1 MGEQIKQILEQAEQ
15 AITSCVDELT
25 LQLFESKFLGRKSQL
40 AELMSNLGQLSPE
53 ERKTAGMLLNQAKQ
67 EITEQIEKKRI
78 ELGGVKQEIAAFRD
92 VTLPGI
98 KPEIGHLSPLTY
110 INREL
115 IDIFKELGYEVADGP
130 EAETEANNFDLLN
143 IPANHPARDQWDT
156 FWLKYVSDPRK
167 SPTPRESGGKNNILL
182 RTHTSPVQIRYM
194 QNHPPPIR
202 IIAPGRA
209 FRYEAEDATHSA
221 VFSQIE
227 CLMIDK
233 DISVAHLK
241 ATMLHFV
248 HRILGEKHNIR
259 LRPSFFPFTEPSF
272 EVDVSCGL
280 CGGKGC
286 KSCSHKGW
294 LELMGAGMVHPQVLR
309 NVGIDPEIYS
319 GFAFGAGIERLTML
333 KYGITDIRLFLSG
346 DMRFIKQF

>member
-15 AITSCVDELT
+15 AIAGCVDELS
-25 LQLFESKFLGRKSQL
+25 LQLLESRFIGRKSQL
-40 AELMSNLGQLSPE
+40 AGLINNLGQLSPE

-67 EITEQIEKKRI
+67 EITEQIQKKRA
-78 ELGGVKQEIAAFRD
+78 ELSAIRQKMATSRD

-115 IDIFKELGYEVADGP
+115 VDIFKELGYEVVDGP
-130 EAETEANNFDLLN
+130 EAETETNNFDLLN

-156 FWLKYVSDPRK
+156 FWLKQEPD
-167 SPTPRESGGKNNILL
+167 GNNNTLL

-194 QNHPPPIR
+194 QTHPPPIR
-202 IIAPGRA
+202 IISPGRA
-209 FRYEAEDATHSA
+209 FRYEAEDATHSS

-227 CLMIDK
+227 GLMIDK
-233 DISVAHLK
+233 DINVAHLK

-248 HRILGEKHNIR
+248 RRILGEKHNIR

-272 EVDVSCGL
+272 EVDISCGL
-280 CGGKGC
+280 CDGKGC

-309 NVGIDPEIYS
+309 NVGIDPEVYS

>member
-1 MGEQIKQILEQAEQ
+1 MGEQIKQILEQAKQ
-15 AITSCVDELT
+15 VIASCADELA
-25 LQLFESKFLGRKSQL
+25 LQLLESRFVGRKSQL
-40 AELMSNLGQLSPE
+40 AGLMGSLGQLSPE
-53 ERKTAGMLLNQAKQ
+53 ERKTAGILLNQAKQ
-67 EITEQIEKKRI
+67 EITELIEKKRA
-78 ELGGVKQEIAAFRD
+78 ELDAIKQNMAISRD
-92 VTLPGI
+92 VTLPGT
-98 KPEIGHLSPLTY
+98 KPQIGHLSPLTY

-115 IDIFKELGYEVADGP
+115 IDIFKELGFEVAEGP
-130 EAETEANNFDLLN
+130 EVETEKNNFDLLN

-156 FWLKYVSDPRK
+156 FWLKHVKDAEDN
-167 SPTPRESGGKNNILL
+167 TLL

-194 QNHPPPIR
+194 QNHQPPIR

-209 FRYEAEDATHSA
+209 YRYEAEDATHSA

-227 CLMIDK
+227 GLMIDK

-248 HRILGEKHNIR
+248 HRILGEKHSIR

-280 CGGKGC
+280 CVGKGC

-294 LELMGAGMVHPQVLR
+294 LELMGAGMVHPQVLH

>member
-1 MGEQIKQILEQAEQ
+1 MGEQIKQILEQAKQ
-15 AITSCVDELT
+15 VIASCADELA
-25 LQLFESKFLGRKSQL
+25 LQLLESRFVGRKSQL
-40 AELMSNLGQLSPE
+40 AGLMGSLGQLSPE
-53 ERKTAGMLLNQAKQ
+53 ERKTAGILLNQAKQ
-67 EITEQIEKKRI
+67 EITELIEKKRA
-78 ELGGVKQEIAAFRD
+78 ELDAIKQKIASSRD
-92 VTLPGI
+92 VTLPGT
-98 KPEIGHLSPLTY
+98 KPQIGHLSPLTY

-115 IDIFKELGYEVADGP
+115 IDIFKELGFEVAEGP
-130 EAETEANNFDLLN
+130 EVETEKNNFDLLN

-156 FWLKYVSDPRK
+156 FWLKHVKDAEDN
-167 SPTPRESGGKNNILL
+167 TLL

-194 QNHPPPIR
+194 QNHQPPIR

-209 FRYEAEDATHSA
+209 YRYEAEDATHSA

-227 CLMIDK
+227 GLMIDK

-248 HRILGEKHNIR
+248 HRILGEKHSIR

-280 CGGKGC
+280 CVGKGC

-294 LELMGAGMVHPQVLR
+294 LELMGAGMVHPQVLY